1 MKKLTINMKK
11 LILPLFFL
19 GGLAFSQAQDS
30 SNDSISNYNTLI
42 LKFGT
47 NLVDSSGEQNPFYFI
62 SDFDEMAFSNNF
74 NAEIEYRF
82 SRRFSLAAV
91 FSLNKWKKDKGNIDS
106 EIISEDFEY
115 TAIDLDFKYY
125 FSEDL
130 SWIKRVDWL
139 ELYLH
144 AGLGGFIVDNS
155 DVSFNGGLGANFWFT
170 DNFGLNLSGTAKWA
184 SNHSDEIY
192 NTNHFQ
198 YSSSLTYR
206 FTDNDFDNDGVKNKL
221 DNCPNVSGSPINN
234 GCPEENLDRD
244 GDGVADSEDNCP
256 DVYGTDFG
264 CPLKVVE
271 LDTDGDSVLDSVD
284 SCPKIVGLPSNNGC
298 PLPDSDKDGV
308 VDAADACPTI
318 PGIASNNG
326 CPFEATELMELLSKH
341 IYFRVGDYNFTQNS
355 NITLTKLIEFAT
367 QYPQANFKL
376 SGHTDN
382 SGPEESNMVLSQ
394 NRVNAVRDYL
404 ISNGVSSESLEVSA
418 YGESMPMTSNTTKEG
433 RFLNR
438 RVEIVMVT
446 D

>member
-11 LILPLFFL
+11 FTLLLFII
-19 GGLAFSQAQDS
+19 GGLSFSQAQDS
-30 SNDSISNYNTLI
+30 TSDSINNYNTLI
-42 LKFGT
+42 LKFGL
-47 NLVDSSGEQNPFYFI
+47 NLVDSSGEQNPFYFT
-62 SDFDEMAFSNNF
+62 SEFDEMAFSNNF
-74 NAEIEYRF
+74 IAEVEYRF
-82 SRRFSLAAV
+82 SRRFSLAGV
-91 FSLNKWKKDKGNIDS
+91 VSLNKWKKNKGNIDNK
-106 EIISEDFEY
+106 IISKDFTY
-115 TAIDLDFKYY
+115 SAIDLDFKYY

-144 AGLGGFIVDNS
+144 TGLGLVVVEKS
-155 DVSFNGGLGANFWFT
+155 SEVSFNAGLGANFWFT

-184 SNHSDEIY
+184 ETDPKKA
-192 NTNHFQ
+192 TNHFQ
-198 YSSSLTYR
+198 YSTSLIYR
-206 FTDNDFDNDGVKNKL
+206 FTDTDFDNDGVKNKV
-221 DNCPNVSGSPINN
+221 DNCPNVSGSPLNN

-326 CPFEATELMELLSKH
+326 CPFEATELIDLLSKH

-367 QYPQANFKL
+367 EYPQANFKL